1 MCSLKSSNLSDITQ
15 NSTTNLFF
23 QTVNPTTFCSLVF
36 CLFFFIH
43 FSRADKTA
51 EIINA
56 RKKISNER
64 KDSASII
71 QKTYRGYNARNGRNS
86 VLLMKLTERK
96 MVRKK
101 KQREIDRH
109 IQIKNHQT
117 AIDNENE
124 RR

>member
-1 MCSLKSSNLSDITQ
+1 MLTCVLSNFL
-15 NSTTNLFF
+15 LHFF
-23 QTVNPTTFCSLVF
+23 
-36 CLFFFIH
+36 
-43 FSRADKTA
+43 RADKTA

-64 KDSASII
+64 NDSASII
-71 QKTYRGYNARNGRNS
+71 QRTYRGYNARNGRNS

-96 MVRKK
+96 LVRKK
-101 KQREIDRH
+101 KQHEIDRH